1 MNLKDARILITGG
14 SKGIGFA
21 AAKLLADHGAKVV
34 ITGRNAES
42 IQEAAATINAIPV
55 TADLNNPEDRDLTF
69 KTVQEQFGGLDVLV
83 NNAGIGEFDT
93 ISDLS
98 LEQFEKVFHT
108 NVFSTA
114 LMTQKAVELFK
125 SQDAGNIINIA
136 STAATKGFER
146 GTIYAASKF
155 ALRGMTQCWQ
165 AELRKHNIRVME
177 INPSE
182 VTTAFRSQ
190 EGIERPEE
198 PNKLRGAEIAHAI
211 KAILEMD
218 DRGFIPE
225 LTVFA
230 TNPWG

>member
-1 MNLKDARILITGG
+1 MNLNNARILITGG
-14 SKGIGFA
+14 SKGIGKA
-21 AAKLLADHGAKVV
+21 TAKLLAEHGAKVI
-34 ITGRNAES
+34 ITGRSTES
-42 IQEAAATINAIPV
+42 IQAAAKEINAIPV
-55 TADLNNPEDRDLTF
+55 TADLNNEADRDATF
-69 KTVQEQFGGLDVLV
+69 KAVQDQLGGLDVLV

-93 ISDLS
+93 ISDLT
-98 LEQFEKVFHT
+98 LEQFERVFQT

-114 LMTQKAVELFK
+114 LITQKAVELFK
-125 SQDAGNIINIA
+125 AQNSGNIINIA

-182 VTTAFRSQ
+182 VSTAFGSK

-198 PNKLRGAEIAHAI
+198 PNKLRGTEIAHAI
-211 KAILEMD
+211 KAVLEMD

-230 TNPWG
+230 TNPWS